1 MNTITERLTPGL
13 AADEARLP
21 EEARFREEG
30 RGVRFDE
37 CDLRGQMRSAALLR
51 HAQDLA
57 DLVESFGGS
66 ELMDVIRVGG
76 SNDRGASQ
84 GVIAGQGAA
93 MTGAAGDLS

>member
-1 MNTITERLTPGL
+1 MVALRDR
-13 AADEARLP
+13 AADLEAMP
-21 EEARFREEG
+21 AEERAK
-30 RGVRFDE
+30 
-37 CDLRGQMRSAALLR
+37 A
-51 HAQDLA
+51 AQDLA
-57 DLVESFGGS
+57 DLVESFGGN